1 MDAYIIAEA
10 LTDKVDT
17 LLYERD
23 SIDQLEADDDKA
35 SRLYG
40 KRIDKALPPY
50 VVELNGQKIRVEAS
64 EILETFRRSIFH
76 HYLQQCRVKD
86 ICELD
91 KKIHAITGKLFSFLV
106 DEELS
111 FIPSYVFLRQMRCL
125 PPGHY
130 VDDGT
135 FEIFYVPEPMYKD
148 HIGMDVFQWYV
159 HYRRKSDDYGVCL
172 TFHHNVILTDRQIK
186 IKVLSAIAKARTD
199 NRQ

>member
-17 LLYERD
+17 LLYERN
-23 SIDQLEADDDKA
+23 SINQLEADDDKL

-40 KRIDKALPPY
+40 KRIDDTLPPY

-76 HYLQQCRVKD
+76 QYIQKCRVKD
-86 ICELD
+86 LCELD
-91 KKIHAITGKLFSFLV
+91 KKIHAITGELFSFLV
-106 DEELS
+106 DEKLS
-111 FIPSYVFLRQMRCL
+111 FIPGYVFLRQMRCL

-148 HIGMDVFQWYV
+148 DIGMDVFQWYV
-159 HYRRKSDDYGVCL
+159 HYRREDSDYGVCL

-186 IKVLSAIAKARTD
+186 IKVLSAIAKARI